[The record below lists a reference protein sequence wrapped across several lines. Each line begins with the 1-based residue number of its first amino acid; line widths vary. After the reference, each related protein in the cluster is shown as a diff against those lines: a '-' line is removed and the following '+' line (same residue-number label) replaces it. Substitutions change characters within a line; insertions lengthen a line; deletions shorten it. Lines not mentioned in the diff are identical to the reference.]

1 MTDKMQVNLRQV
13 AMEILYEVQKNN
25 GLLHVVLSDALKKY
39 QYLDKNERSFIS
51 RLVQGTEERKI
62 ELDYIIDS
70 FSKTPVKKQK
80 DVIRIILEMSVYQ
93 LKYMDSVP
101 ASAVCN
107 EAVKLAQ
114 RKGFY
119 NLKPF
124 VNGVLRTIAREIGD
138 LELPSREE
146 NEVRYLSVKYSMPEY
161 LVEKWKAAYGVKT
174 TEKIL
179 EDFLTER
186 PITVRCRTH
195 KASLR
200 EIVTSLKSQG
210 VTVEQAPYLPY
221 ALKISDYNHILTLE
235 TFLQGKI
242 LVQDVSS
249 MLVAEAASPK
259 KGDHIIDMCAAPGG
273 KSIHAADKMGDY
285 GNVDARDVSQYKA
298 DLIKENI
305 HRTGVINVEA
315 RVQDATVYD
324 PDSEQAADIVIADVP
339 CSGYGVI
346 GKKPEI
352 KYRATPQKQEEIV
365 MLQRMILDKAAK
377 YVKPDGTL
385 IFSTCTIA
393 REENEENV
401 LWFLKNY
408 PYRLE
413 SLDPYIPEELHCKST
428 KLGYLQLL
436 PGIHKTD
443 GFFIARFRRK

>member
-1 MTDKMQVNLRQV
+1 MQEVEIVISSGVNTRELIL
-13 AMEILYEVQKNN
+13 EILLQIEEEGEHSHIAIRNA
-25 GLLHVVLSDALKKY
+25 LSKY
-39 QYLDKNERSFIS
+39 QFLPKQERSFIT
-51 RLVQGTEERKI
+51 RVCEGTLEYRI
-62 ELDYIIDS
+62 YIDYVIDS
-70 FSKTPVKKQK
+70 FSKVSVNKMKPQ
-80 DVIRIILEMSVYQ
+80 IREILRSAVYQ
-93 LKYMDSVP
+93 LKFMDSVP
-101 ASAVCN
+101 DSAVCN

-305 HRTGVINVEA
+305 HRTGVI
-315 RVQDATVYD
+315 
-324 PDSEQAADIVIADVP
+324 S
-339 CSGYGVI
+339 
-346 GKKPEI
+346 KKPEI

>member
-1 MTDKMQVNLRQV
+1 MISSGVNTRELIL
-13 AMEILYEVQKNN
+13 EILLQIEEEGEHSHIAIRNA
-25 GLLHVVLSDALKKY
+25 LSKY
-39 QYLDKNERSFIS
+39 QFLPKQERSFIT
-51 RLVQGTEERKI
+51 RVCEGTLEYRI
-62 ELDYIIDS
+62 YIDYVIDS
-70 FSKTPVKKQK
+70 FSKVSVNKMKPQ
-80 DVIRIILEMSVYQ
+80 IREILRSAVYQ
-93 LKYMDSVP
+93 LKFMDSVP
-101 ASAVCN
+101 DSAVCN

-352 KYRATPQKQEEIV
+352 KYRVTPQKQEEIV
-365 MLQRMILDKAAK
+365 ILQRTILDRAAN
-377 YVKPDGTL
+377 YVKPRGEL

-393 REENEENV
+393 KEENEENMM
-401 LWFLKNY
+401 WFLQNY
-408 PYRLE
+408 PFKLE
-413 SLDPYIPEELHCKST
+413 SLDPYLPEELHSET
-428 KLGYLQLL
+428 TALGYLQLL
-436 PGIHKTD
+436 PGVHKTD
-443 GFFIARFRRK
+443 GFFIAKFRRK